1 MFVAEHS
8 LRTPRQWT
16 HYRSGMHPSE
26 AELAGYLADA
36 YALERV
42 GLSLLLKASEH
53 GGPEAARL
61 YRDHGDRTR
70 EHLQLVGE
78 RLERYGRVLPG
89 EQSHVEVGAL
99 RVDFQLEAPQTA
111 AEFAISIYTLES
123 LQIALY
129 HLVYALAR
137 RCRDEPT
144 QLLAGRIL
152 EQEEEAAE
160 LIANTMADELAA

>member
-1 MFVAEHS
+1 
-8 LRTPRQWT
+8 
-16 HYRSGMHPSE
+16 MHDSE
-26 AELAGYLADA
+26 DELVGYLCDA
-36 YALERV
+36 YALERA

-53 GGPEAARL
+53 GGTEAARV

-78 RLERYGRVLPG
+78 RLEQYGRALPT

-99 RVDFQLEAPQTA
+99 RIDFQLQTPQTA
-111 AEFAISIYTLES
+111 SGFAISIYTLES

-129 HLVYALAR
+129 HLVGALAGH
-137 RCRDEPT
+137 CQDEPT
-144 QLLAGRIL
+144 RLLAERIL

-160 LIANTMADELAA
+160 LIANTMVEEMAG